1 MLEKILR
8 RPEVEAC
15 TGLPKS
21 SIYALMTEGK
31 FPRPVPLRGSAVG
44 WLQSEIERWQEKR
57 KAERDRPATSPK
69 RRRASRRS

>member
-1 MLEKILR
+1 MLEKFLR

-21 SIYALMTEGK
+21 SIYALMAAGE
-31 FPRPVPLRGSAVG
+31 FPKPVPLRGSAVG

-57 KAERDRPATSPK
+57 KAARDKPAPAPK
-69 RRRASRRS
+69 RRRRAA